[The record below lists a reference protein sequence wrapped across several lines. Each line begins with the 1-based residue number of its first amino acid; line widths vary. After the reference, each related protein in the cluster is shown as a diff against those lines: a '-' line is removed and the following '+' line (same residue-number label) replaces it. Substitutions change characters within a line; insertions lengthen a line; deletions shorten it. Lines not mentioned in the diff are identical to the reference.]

1 MTSKPLTRTALSAS
15 GASFALAAALACAAP
30 AFAQATA
37 PAGQSEAEQKAAA
50 GAVTSPAAQ
59 QIGDTAGE
67 VVITGTRISSPNTA
81 SPVPITS
88 VSGEQFFKTGSV
100 SVGDKLEELPSIRST
115 FSTSNSTQ
123 FLGTA
128 GLNLLDLRGLG
139 TQRTLVLVN
148 GRRHVGGD
156 ILNFGVSTDINTIP
170 TDLIDRVD
178 VVTGG
183 ESAIYGSDA
192 ISGVINF
199 ILKDHYDGI
208 QVHAQSGISTYGDA
222 GAYYGSLLA
231 GHNFAEDR
239 GNIAVNLEYAHQT
252 DFYASERPYLNR
264 LDTFGT
270 VDSDPANAVNGSD
283 GTPDH
288 IFIRDYRYASYANG
302 GLVSFNS
309 PTAAC
314 GRDPLGAA
322 YKCTFL
328 FQPDGTLTPQTGTR
342 SGLAPNGFFI
352 GGNGTNF
359 REGRQLVLQPRE
371 DRYTANLV
379 GHFELSSAF
388 VPFVEATYAHVVTT
402 GSASGPAFTSG
413 GTFGVGSAEQ
423 FRLDNPFLSTQARSL
438 ITQQMI
444 AAGADPATITGA
456 TRFSLRENILDLGV
470 RNEFSKRDTFRIVGG
485 VRGELGG
492 GWHYEVSGNYGSFK
506 EKTRVEGNLN
516 IQRYLLAIDAVRQP
530 NGQIVC
536 RAQTNGGVDAIDYGN
551 TPNQAVLDA
560 DINACVPI
568 NLFGQGN
575 ISNAARNYVLQDTT
589 SVGKIT
595 QTVVNGFIS
604 GDSSKWFS
612 LPGGPVGISLGG
624 EYRRETNYFTADPL
638 VQNGYTFYNAIPT
651 FKSPAF
657 EVKEAFGELRLP
669 ILKDV
674 PFFHELT
681 VNGAGRVA
689 DYRGSAGTVWAYNA
703 DAIWSPVSDIS
714 FRGGYSRAV
723 RAPNLNELY
732 TAQGQNY
739 APGFEDP
746 CSARNIA
753 TGTTNRAANC
763 KAAGIPSSFDY
774 VYLSSLQIRSGGNP
788 NLQAETSNSITAGVV
803 LKPRWIPGL
812 VASVDYYDI
821 KVKNVIAQLDA
832 QTIANQCYDSPS
844 LNNPYCGLFQ
854 RAGAT
859 GGPHGEEPYQIIEGS
874 LLASSLNYAKLK
886 ARGLDI
892 NVAYGHTFGF
902 GHIASK
908 LEWTH
913 LLERNDY
920 LDPTDPNHADRRMSE
935 LGDPRDA
942 FNWTTDI
949 THGKTTISYELRYIG
964 PMVIDEYE
972 DWFSVQGR
980 PPENADYAD
989 HTWYPS
995 VFYHNVRVA
1004 YDVSNRFQIYLG
1016 ADNITNKRPPFGLTG
1031 TGDGSAIY
1039 DNRGRFLYTG
1049 VVAKF

>member
-1 MTSKPLTRTALSAS
+1 MISKAPLRVALNAS
-15 GASFALAAALACAAP
+15 GASVALAAALAFAAP
-30 AFAQATA
+30 AFAQATT
-37 PAGQSEAEQKAAA
+37 PADQTEAQLKASASASTPAAAEQ
-50 GAVTSPAAQ
+50 GSQ
-59 QIGDTAGE
+59 GGE
-67 VVITGTRISSPNTA
+67 VVVTGTRISSPNTA

-88 VSGEQFFKTGSV
+88 VSGEQFFKTGAV
-100 SVGDKLEELPSIRST
+100 SVGDKLEQLPSIRST

-123 FLGTA
+123 SLGTA

-156 ILNFGVSTDINTIP
+156 ILNYGVSTDINTIP

-183 ESAIYGSDA
+183 ESAVYGSDA
-192 ISGVINF
+192 IAGVVNF
-199 ILKDHYDGI
+199 VLKDHYNGI
-208 QVHAQSGISTYGDA
+208 QMRAQSGISTYGDA
-222 GAYYGSLLA
+222 GSYYASLLA
-231 GHNFAEDR
+231 GHNFAEGR
-239 GNIAVNLEYAHQT
+239 GNVAVNLEYAHQT

-264 LDTFGT
+264 LDTFAT

-283 GTPDH
+283 GNPDH
-288 IFIRDYRYASYANG
+288 VFTRDYRYATYANG
-302 GLVSFNS
+302 GIVSFKS
-309 PTAAC
+309 PTGAC
-314 GRDPLGAA
+314 GRDNLGSA
-322 YKCTFL
+322 YNCTFL
-328 FQPDGTLTPQTGTR
+328 FQPDGSLTPETGTR
-342 SGLAPNGFFI
+342 GGLAPNGFFV

-379 GHFELSSAF
+379 GHYEVSSAF
-388 VPFVEATYAHVVTT
+388 VPFIETTFAHVVTT

-423 FRLDNPFLSTQARSL
+423 FQLDNPYLSAQARSV

-444 AAGADPATITGA
+444 AAGADPATISGS

-485 VRGELGG
+485 VRGELGS
-492 GWHYEVSGNYGSFK
+492 GWHYELSGNYGSFK
-506 EKTRVEGNLN
+506 ESTRVEGNLN
-516 IQRYLLAIDAVRQP
+516 IQRYLLAIDPVRNP

-551 TPNQAVLDA
+551 TPNQATLDA
-560 DINACVPI
+560 DIAACVPI

-575 ISNAARNYVLQDTT
+575 ITDAARNYVLQDTT
-589 SVGKIT
+589 SRGKIT

-612 LPGGPVGISLGG
+612 LPGGPVGVSLGA
-624 EYRRETNYFTADPL
+624 EYRRETNYWTADPL

-651 FKSPAF
+651 FKAPAF

-681 VNGAGRVA
+681 ITGAGRVA

-703 DAIWSPVSDIS
+703 DGVWSPVSDIS
-714 FRGGYSRAV
+714 FRGGFSRAV
-723 RAPNLNELY
+723 RAPNLSELY

-753 TGTTNRAANC
+753 TGSSNRVANC
-763 KAAGIPSSFDY
+763 AAAGIPSSFDY

-788 NLQAETSNSITAGVV
+788 NLKAETSNSITAGVV

-821 KVKNVIAQLDA
+821 KVKNVIASLDA
-832 QTIANQCYDSPS
+832 QTIADQCYDSSS

-854 RAGAT
+854 RAGAS
-859 GGPHGEEPYQIIEGS
+859 GGPSGEEPFQIIEGS
-874 LLASSLNYAKLK
+874 LLASSLNYAKLR
-886 ARGLDI
+886 ARGLDVT
-892 NVAYGHTFGF
+892 VAYSHNFGF
-902 GHIASK
+902 GRIASK
-908 LEWTH
+908 LDWTH
-913 LLERNDY
+913 VLQRNDY
-920 LDPTDPNHADRRMSE
+920 LDPTDPNYADRILSE
-935 LGDPRDA
+935 LGDPKNS

-949 THGKTTISYELRYIG
+949 TRGKVTLSYEMRYIG
-964 PMVIDEYE
+964 PMVIDAYE

-980 PPENADYAD
+980 APENADYAD
-989 HTWYPS
+989 HTWYPK

-1004 YDVSNRFQIYLG
+1004 FDVNDRFQLYLG
-1016 ADNITNKRPPFGLTG
+1016 ADNITNKRPPWGATG